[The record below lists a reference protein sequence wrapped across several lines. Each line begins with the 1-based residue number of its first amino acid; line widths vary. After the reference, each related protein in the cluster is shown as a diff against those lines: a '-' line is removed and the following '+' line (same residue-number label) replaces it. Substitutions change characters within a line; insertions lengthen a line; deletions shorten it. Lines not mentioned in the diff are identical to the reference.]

1 MLPMHSPPRLRER
14 LLARFSIEDR
24 NIFMVQL
31 AVMFVVITLL
41 NLGFY
46 HGRELRDLEAHQNL
60 RPVMHGWDGLV
71 WYVWLAAAPA
81 MLLLIRKF
89 PLNRGDTAS
98 NLLRLAVGSIAVYFV
113 VANVRYALRVGPY
126 LWMHDPGGLPLDWPA
141 WRRTLMV
148 LLPIDFL
155 TYCGFFCLTLA
166 LDSFFR
172 YRQRADYIGHL
183 QLEAARLQSEL
194 TQAQL
199 ATLRGQLHPHFLF
212 NAFNAVST
220 LVRQQKNE
228 AAVNMITQLG
238 SMLRLTMQ
246 NIDSQELSLEQE
258 LDFVSAYLDVERVRF
273 SDKLVTALE
282 VDPAARR
289 CIVPNLLLQPLV
301 ENAIKHGISRRVS
314 KGCVR
319 LTAARQG
326 RRLVLEVIDDGPGD
340 DPGVAPPSPSGI
352 GLRNTRCRLRHAYH
366 DDFKLSILQRAG
378 GGTIVRLDLPWR
390 ETLAAVPLPAVEEAV
405 LA

>member
-1 MLPMHSPPRLRER
+1 MPTSFRFRER
-14 LLARFSIEDR
+14 LQARLSIEDR
-24 NIFMVQL
+24 NVFMVQL

-46 HGRELRDLEAHQNL
+46 HGRELRELEVMQNL
-60 RPVMHGWDGLV
+60 RPLMRGWDGLV

-81 MLLLIRKF
+81 MLLLIRRY
-89 PLNRGDTAS
+89 PLTAGRTAPH
-98 NLLRLAVGSIAVYFV
+98 LVGLALGSIAIYVL
-113 VANVRYALRVGPY
+113 VANVRYLLRVGPY
-126 LWMHDPGGLPLDWPA
+126 VLMAEPTVLPLDWPTY
-141 WRRTLMV
+141 RRTLMA

-155 TYCGFFCLTLA
+155 TYCGFFSLTLA

-172 YRQRADYIGHL
+172 HRQRSDDIRHL
-183 QLEAARLQSEL
+183 QLEAVRLQSEL

-220 LVRQQKNE
+220 LVRQHKNE
-228 AAVNMITQLG
+228 SAVNMITQLS

-246 NIDSQELSLEQE
+246 NIDAQELTLDQE

-273 SDKLVTALE
+273 SDKLRTQLD

-301 ENAIKHGISRRVS
+301 ENAIKHGISRRVTE
-314 KGCVR
+314 GCVR
-319 LTAARQG
+319 LIAARREQ
-326 RRLVLEVIDDGPGD
+326 RLVLEVIDDGPGEGAG
-340 DPGVAPPSPSGI
+340 PEPPSPSGI
-352 GLRNTRCRLRHAYH
+352 GLRNTRCRLRHAYG
-366 DDFKLSILQRAG
+366 DDFQLSFLNRAG

-390 ETLAAVPLPAVEEAV
+390 EARAAVPAAEPQEAA